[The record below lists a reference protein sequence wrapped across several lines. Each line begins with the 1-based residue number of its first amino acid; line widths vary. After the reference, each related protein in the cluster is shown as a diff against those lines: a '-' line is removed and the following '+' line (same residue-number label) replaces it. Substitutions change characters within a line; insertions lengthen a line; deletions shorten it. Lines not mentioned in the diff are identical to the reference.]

1 MPLSPPGADDLRLL
15 TLQSRARAL
24 FGYHP
29 TPIFELD
36 PEGRF
41 RHANLAAAR
50 FAGLHEQEG
59 MGMHFSR
66 FVDPGQHE
74 AVEEHFQIALAG
86 KPTRCEARVITLTGQ
101 LARVGLDILPI
112 ASDHG
117 MLGVYVLLTPE
128 AQRQSCSGTSEAR
141 LFDALPQGAAVLD
154 LNGEGYPVVRVN
166 PALGELLETAG
177 GALLGK
183 PLPTL
188 AETEAPPV
196 QRLLEALADRR
207 PAGERLKI
215 NRRNGQPFD
224 VMVTLSPLQGEE
236 EEEAGQMLALHHPF
250 QTTPAGQLPG
260 RFV

>member
-1 MPLSPPGADDLRLL
+1 MPPSLPNTDDLRLL

-29 TPIFELD
+29 SPIFELD

-66 FVDPGQHE
+66 FVDPRQRE

-86 KPTRCEARVITLTGQ
+86 RPAHCEARVITLTGQ
-101 LARVGLDILPI
+101 LARVEMDMLPI

-128 AQRQSCSGTSEAR
+128 THKQSRSSTSEAR
-141 LFDALPQGAAVLD
+141 LFGALPLGAAVLD
-154 LNGEGYPVVRVN
+154 LNGEGYPVVRAN

-177 GALLGK
+177 DALLGK

-188 AETEAPPV
+188 AEPEALPV
-196 QRLLEALADRR
+196 QRLREALAHRR
-207 PAGERLKI
+207 PASERLEI
-215 NRRNGQPFD
+215 NRRNGQPFG
-224 VMVTLSPLQGEE
+224 VVVKLSPLPGEE
-236 EEEAGQMLALHHPF
+236 EKEASQMLAVH
-250 QTTPAGQLPG
+250 LPLDG
-260 RFV
+260 EEGSGGVAL

>member
-1 MPLSPPGADDLRLL
+1 MPPSLPNTDDLRLL

-29 TPIFELD
+29 SPIFELD

-66 FVDPGQHE
+66 FVDPRQRG

-86 KPTRCEARVITLTGQ
+86 RPAHCEARVITLTGQ
-101 LARVGLDILPI
+101 LARVEMDMLPI

-128 AQRQSCSGTSEAR
+128 THKQSRSSTSEAR
-141 LFDALPQGAAVLD
+141 LFGALPLGAAVLD
-154 LNGEGYPVVRVN
+154 LNGEGYPVVRAN

-177 GALLGK
+177 ASLEMIGKLLGHTQMQTTQRYAHLLDA
-183 PLPTL
+183 PLRAGL
-188 AETEAPPV
+188 DAVASAV
-196 QRLLEALADRR
+196 R
-207 PAGERLKI
+207 PRLKI
-215 NRRNGQPFD
+215 VHDQEPDRK
-224 VMVTLSPLQGEE
+224 S
-236 EEEAGQMLALHHPF
+236 A
-250 QTTPAGQLPG
+250 
-260 RFV
+260 